1 MGLSCGHV
9 QQLSIQLRPSLR
21 CDQSP
26 SIKDI
31 MRSESVAIHKD
42 YTGPHSVVAVVG
54 RSGCLYAKKKST
66 ARERRGEELGS
77 AAYIRRG
84 RVQWRL
90 TPPFER
96 PLVDRATRRR
106 GPSEACNK
114 KHLPIGS
121 RGRKLSEG
129 RGGLLSAAAGGWGV
143 LCRHILRRIPEASTA
158 GAWKCPP
165 PPAFGQGRSRKGSA
179 RRRDKHRRQRPPP
192 PVLAGTSRQSLKSM
206 HPT

>member
-121 RGRKLSEG
+121 RGRKLSGG
-129 RGGLLSAAAGGWGV
+129 RGGLLSAAGGGWGV
-143 LCRHILRRIPEASTA
+143 LCRYLGGVHRLQALP
-158 GAWKCPP
+158 
-165 PPAFGQGRSRKGSA
+165 GSPCQD
-179 RRRDKHRRQRPPP
+179 RRRWPLP
-192 PVLAGTSRQSLKSM
+192 PVFVPPSCAPLTRAALPERRRWRALPGACSRSLRY
-206 HPT
+206 PT